1 MSRRP
6 RYSAACSHSPRRRAG
21 RWICRARKTRGS
33 TLGGMLVRTGNDRAP
48 CLYRRHDSQQAG
60 TIQSEQESG
69 HTSGNLVWSGRAVSL
84 IRRRTGLVT
93 GHVRSGSSSQPFD
106 CCCTRLSSWRP
117 HSEVPVHAQGPL
129 TAPRGALGKLH
140 CDPRSSAS
148 FFSHS
153 LRFLSWRIRK
163 KSLWRTN
170 TLACAA
176 AARACSAGEG
186 PTGTGAGNKV
196 DWAWDERDEMAEAP
210 VRKREKAVLAG
221 PPPASFSLSLSA
233 SFSLASFAV
242 EASFRFCFSSYSFL
256 TLSISD

>member
-1 MSRRP
+1 MTGRKK
-6 RYSAACSHSPRRRAG
+6 SASG
-21 RWICRARKTRGS
+21 DLTVRGG
-33 TLGGMLVRTGNDRAP
+33 TDR
-48 CLYRRHDSQQAG
+48 
-60 TIQSEQESG
+60 
-69 HTSGNLVWSGRAVSL
+69 TSGSPAWSGRAVSL
-84 IRRRTGLVT
+84 PCRKTGLVA
-93 GHVRSGSSSQPFD
+93 GPARSGPSSRPCD
-106 CCCTRLSSWRP
+106 RCRTRLAALCPDSDHSVLP
-117 HSEVPVHAQGPL
+117 HGPL

-163 KSLWRTN
+163 KSLWRTK